1 MARLSVLT
9 WIGNAAAALFGK
21 HGAVSDQAQQ
31 SSCSRQTVYDH
42 QAKVEKAV
50 TAAQAPGPSR
60 EALLKE
66 NALLKD
72 EIRQLYD
79 GFANSFD
86 CPKEKRRQ
94 FAVTAAAMG
103 LSLQQTLV
111 LLAILL
117 PTSLCPARPT
127 LGRWVRQ
134 GAKKASSIL
143 KVLDAAC
150 RTLVVTVCLD
160 EIFFHRQPVLMGIE
174 PHSMAWILGKRSVD
188 RSGPTWQA
196 ALAAWPHVQDVAADG
211 GTGIE
216 LGLKLIQEAR
226 EKVVAKR
233 RKRKPKRKSRPH
245 RHEQSQVSTEPI
257 EQPACPLQAV
267 PLRSRLDVFHI
278 KREGKRALRIEW
290 SQTEAL
296 WEHAEKVER
305 AKKRFDRK
313 GIDRKQFRKDRVEK
327 AWQPAE
333 AAFFEMERKESAWQR
348 IEAALEIFRPD
359 GSLND
364 RVWAQGEIQAA
375 AQELTGQRWAKT
387 KRMLLDK
394 RALTFLDR
402 LHEDLAKAEPCP
414 VRREALVAL
423 WRLRRSGKTKQT
435 KAKAKS
441 AVEELKGLWQ
451 ALVIERV
458 GKDWEQGYKKVS
470 KVMGEV
476 VRASSAV
483 ECVNSV
489 VRMHQARHRNLTQE
503 LIDLKR
509 LYWNGRA
516 FVAGKRKGRC
526 PYQLLGVKLPTYD
539 AWELLQMNPEELKQK
554 VSSSRVA
561 A

>member
-9 WIGNAAAALFGK
+9 WIGNAAASLFGL
-21 HGAVSDQAQQ
+21 HGAVTDHAHQTP
-31 SSCSRQTVYDH
+31 CSRQTVYDH
-42 QAKVEKAV
+42 QTKVVQAV
-50 TAAQAPGPSR
+50 TAARLPGPSR
-60 EALLKE
+60 EALLQE

-86 CPKEKRRQ
+86 CPKEKRQQ
-94 FAVTAAAMG
+94 FAVAAAAMG

-117 PTSLCPARPT
+117 PKSLCPARPT
-127 LGRWVRQ
+127 LGRWVLQ

-150 RTLVVTVCLD
+150 RTLVLTACLD
-160 EIFFHRQPVLMGIE
+160 EIFFHRQPVLMAIE
-174 PHSMAWILGKRSVD
+174 PYSMAWVLGKRTPD
-188 RSGPTWQA
+188 RSGPTWCA
-196 ALAAWPHVQDVAADG
+196 ALAGWPHLQDVAADG

-216 LGLKLIQEAR
+216 LGLKLTEEAR
-226 EKVVAKR
+226 QKVVVKR
-233 RKRKPKRKSRPH
+233 RKRKRKCKSQPRRP
-245 RHEQSQVSTEPI
+245 EQSLLSTEQLD
-257 EQPACPLQAV
+257 EPADPLQAL
-267 PLRSRLDVFHI
+267 PLRVRLDVFHI
-278 KREGKRALRIEW
+278 KREARRALRIEW

-296 WEHAEKVER
+296 WEQAEKVAR
-305 AKKRFDRK
+305 AKKRFDSK

-327 AWQPAE
+327 AWRPAE
-333 AAFFEMERKESAWQR
+333 AAFLEVERKELAWQR
-348 IEAALEIFRPD
+348 IERALEIFRE
-359 GSLND
+359 GGRLND
-364 RVWAQGEIQAA
+364 RGWAQAEIQAA
-375 AQELTGQRWAKT
+375 APELTGHRWAKT

-402 LHEDLAKAEPCP
+402 MHEELAKAEPCP
-414 VRREALVAL
+414 IRREALAAL
-423 WRLRRSGKTKQT
+423 WRWRRSGKSKQT
-435 KAKAKS
+435 QAQS
-441 AVEELKGLWQ
+441 AVEQLQGMWQ

-458 GKDWEQGYKKVS
+458 GQDGEQAYRKVS
-470 KVMGEV
+470 KVLREV

-509 LYWNGRA
+509 LYWNSRS
-516 FVAGKRKGRC
+516 FVGGKRKGRC
-526 PYQLLGVKLPTYD
+526 PYQHLGVKLPTYD
-539 AWELLQMNPEELKQK
+539 AWELLQMSPEGLKQK
-554 VSSSRVA
+554 VSSSGVA